1 MGLLGSR
8 STELRAVARRL
19 GHVRYL
25 TKGRVLRHFGHPVLS
40 RRGLRYLARDPE
52 VDSFTYRIVNEDD
65 LAAVLAD
72 LTGDPLQT
80 MAALFR
86 EAPESLE
93 VGRGLGHKR
102 RIPVSGFH
110 GSLYALTRRMRP
122 RHVLETGV
130 LDGVGSLLV
139 LEALAQN
146 RREGVMGL
154 LTSIDIDPYA
164 GRLVS
169 RRPDLAPHWRP
180 VTGDSREVLPRLLP
194 EWERVDLFIND
205 SAAGREL
212 QSREL
217 ELVLP
222 WLADGGAVVTA
233 QDYHGVMGPA
243 VQRRG
248 MAYRR
253 FQEHPHD
260 HFYPGRILGF
270 AVTRRDAEEED
281 D

>member
-1 MGLLGSR
+1 M
-8 STELRAVARRL
+8 RAVARRL
-19 GHVRYL
+19 GRARLV
-25 TKGRVLRHFGHPVLS
+25 TKRRVLRHFGHPLLS
-40 RRGLRYLARDPE
+40 RQGLRYLAWDPE
-52 VDSFTYRIVNEDD
+52 VDSFTYRIVNEHD
-65 LAAVLAD
+65 LTAVLAD
-72 LTGDPLQT
+72 LTGDPLKT

-86 EAPESLE
+86 EAPDSLE

-110 GSLYALTRRMRP
+110 GALYALTRRMRP

-146 RREGVMGL
+146 RREGVMGH
-154 LTSIDIDPYA
+154 LTSIDIDPYS
-164 GRLVS
+164 GRLVN

-180 VTGDSREVLPRLLP
+180 VTGDSRDVLPRFLP
-194 EWERVDLFIND
+194 DWERVDLFIND
-205 SAAGREL
+205 SAAGRDL
-212 QSREL
+212 QAREL

-222 WLADGGAVVTA
+222 WLADGGAVVTT
-233 QDYHGVMGPA
+233 QDFHGVMGPA
-243 VQRRG
+243 TQKRG

-253 FQEHPHD
+253 FQERPDD

-270 AVTRRDAEEED
+270 AVSRRDAGEESA
-281 D
+281 

>member
-1 MGLLGSR
+1 VKR
-8 STELRAVARRL
+8 NPELRAVARRL
-19 GHVRYL
+19 GRARLL
-25 TKGRVLRHFGHPVLS
+25 TKRRVLRHFDHPVLS

-52 VDSFTYRIVNEDD
+52 VDSFTYRIVNEHD

-72 LTGDPLQT
+72 LTGDPMQT

-86 EAPESLE
+86 EAPDSLD
-93 VGRGLGHKR
+93 VGWGLGHKR
-102 RIPVSGFH
+102 HIPVSGFH
-110 GSLYALTRRMRP
+110 GSLYALTRHLRP

-139 LEALAQN
+139 LEALARN
-146 RREGVMGL
+146 RSEGVMGH

-164 GRLVS
+164 GRLVN

-180 VTGDSREVLPRLLP
+180 VTGDSRDVLPRLLP
-194 EWERVDLFIND
+194 EWARIDLFIND
-205 SAAGREL
+205 SASGRDL
-212 QSREL
+212 QVREL

-233 QDYHGVMGPA
+233 QDFYGVMGPA
-243 VQRRG
+243 TLGRG
-248 MAYRR
+248 MAYQR
-253 FQEHPHD
+253 FRERPHD

-270 AVTRRDAEEED
+270 AVSRRDAEEETA
-281 D
+281 

>member
-1 MGLLGSR
+1 M
-8 STELRAVARRL
+8 ARRL
-19 GHVRYL
+19 GRARFM
-25 TKGRVLRHFGHPVLS
+25 TKRRVLRHFGHPLLS
-40 RRGLRYLARDPE
+40 RQGLRYMAGDPE

-72 LTGDPLQT
+72 LTGDPLQM

-86 EAPESLE
+86 EAPDSLD
-93 VGRGLGHKR
+93 VGRGLGHKS

-139 LEALAQN
+139 LEALARN
-146 RREGVMGL
+146 RREGVMGH

-180 VTGDSREVLPRLLP
+180 VTGDSRDVLPWLLP
-194 EWERVDLFIND
+194 TLEQVDLFIND

-212 QSREL
+212 QAREL

-222 WLADGGAVVTA
+222 SLADDGMVVTA
-233 QDYHGVMGPA
+233 QDFHGVLGPA
-243 VQRRG
+243 TQARG
-248 MAYRR
+248 MAYQR
-253 FQEHPHD
+253 FQEHPYD
-260 HFYPGRILGF
+260 HFYPGRSLGF
-270 AVTRRDAEEED
+270 AVGRPDAEEESA
-281 D
+281 

>member
-1 MGLLGSR
+1 M
-8 STELRAVARRL
+8 ARRL
-19 GHVRYL
+19 GRARFL
-25 TKGRVLRHFGHPVLS
+25 TKRRVLRHFGHPLLS

-86 EAPESLE
+86 EAPDSLDL
-93 VGRGLGHKR
+93 GRGLGHKS

-146 RREGVMGL
+146 HREGVMGR

-169 RRPDLAPHWRP
+169 RRPDLAPYWRP
-180 VTGDSREVLPRLLP
+180 VTGDSRDVLPRLLP
-194 EWERVDLFIND
+194 ELERVDLFIND
-205 SAAGREL
+205 SAAGRDL
-212 QSREL
+212 QAREL

-222 WLADGGAVVTA
+222 SLADDGMVVTT
-233 QDYHGVMGPA
+233 QDFHGVLGPA
-243 VQRRG
+243 TQGRG
-248 MAYRR
+248 MAYQS

-260 HFYPGRILGF
+260 HFYPGRSLGF
-270 AVTRRDAEEED
+270 AVRRRDAEEETG
-281 D
+281 